1 MHMVYK
7 SPLKCQVSGS
17 LGEIHQGSAILST
30 KLEET
35 YIIEALGESQPW
47 DLDVSENCI
56 HWNEIVKVFWL

>member
-7 SPLKCQVSGS
+7 SPLKCEVSGS
-17 LGEIHQGSAILST
+17 LGEIHQGSAIFFT

-47 DLDVSENCI
+47 DLDVSEN
-56 HWNEIVKVFWL
+56 